1 MSINEIR
8 EEIISR
14 KIIFF
19 IEANRHISM
28 PLQNF
33 MLMLARNNIFMES
46 TAKCSRTFDPEKLYN
61 FLKNTVFSEIRG
73 TESQIMEQSENR
85 FEEIRV
91 KAIEWIIAT
100 FTQ

>member
-28 PLQNF
+28 PIQNF
-33 MLMLARNNIFMES
+33 MLMLARNNLFMEA
-46 TAKCSRTFDPEKLYN
+46 TAQCSRTFDPEKLYN
-61 FLKNTVFSEIRG
+61 FLKNIVFSEISG

-100 FTQ
+100 FTR

>member
-1 MSINEIR
+1 MGITEIR

-19 IEANRHISM
+19 VEANRHISM
-28 PLQNF
+28 PLQNL
-33 MLMLARNNIFMES
+33 MLMLARNNLFMAA
-46 TAKCSRTFDPEKLYN
+46 TAQCSRTFDPDKLYS
-61 FLKNTVFSEIRG
+61 FLKNTFFSGIKG

-85 FEEIRV
+85 FEEIRAKTIDWV
-91 KAIEWIIAT
+91 IGT